1 MQQFT
6 DRSGQAWEVR
16 LDPVLADEIKQ
27 AHGIEI
33 VALEKDPMQKLR
45 TDPMILVAVMH
56 ILCQDQIQSRNLS
69 PQQFAKILPFPPDEM
84 LAAVEAAIVGF
95 FPTGRH
101 SHVRE
106 VLASYGAM
114 GAKTDELTTAKM
126 AAVIQ
131 DPATSRAMSN
141 LADAEIAKAMKK
153 LTDSQPGT

>member
-6 DRSGQAWEVR
+6 DRTGQAWEVR

-33 VALEKDPMQKLR
+33 VNLEKDPMQKLR

-56 ILCQDQIQSRNLS
+56 ILCQDQIKSRNLS
-69 PQQFAKILPFPPDEM
+69 PQQFAKLLPFPPDEM
-84 LAAVEAAIVGF
+84 LSAVEAAIVSF

-106 VLASYGAM
+106 VLASYQSM
-114 GAKTDELTTAKM
+114 GTKTDELITAKM
-126 AAVIQ
+126 SAVIQ
-131 DPATSRAMSN
+131 DPATTRMMSN
-141 LADAEIAKAMKK
+141 MADAEIAKATKAMIG
-153 LTDSQPGT
+153 SPSGM